1 MLKILMYKNEPFTP
15 ESMLPEEAL
24 NWARY
29 QVGSERMRINSWKDK
44 TEVTFWR
51 TGAYSFYKIH

>member
-1 MLKILMYKNEPFTP
+1 MYKNEPFTP
-15 ESMLPEEAL
+15 ESMLPVEAL
-24 NWARY
+24 KWARY